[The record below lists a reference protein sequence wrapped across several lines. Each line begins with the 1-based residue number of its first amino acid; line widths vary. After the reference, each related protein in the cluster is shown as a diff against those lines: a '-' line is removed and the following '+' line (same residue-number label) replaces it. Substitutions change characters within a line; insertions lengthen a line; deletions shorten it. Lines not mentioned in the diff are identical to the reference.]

1 MEGVEI
7 EETDAEGLE
16 EFKKIKLADYT
27 KHTFGMYSGKLEN
40 VTMRFYNGMVGTVLD
55 RFGREVTLMK
65 ADDRHFRITVPIA
78 VSPQFYGWVFGLKNM
93 VTIESPQSVVDG
105 MKEMLAAVEKR
116 YEDSKGSQ

>member
-27 KHTFGMYSGKLEN
+27 KHTFGMYSGKVEN

-55 RFGREVTLMK
+55 RFGRDVMK
-65 ADDRHFRITVPIA
+65 IPKGCSKLQPFFLCKGKSTEKFATPIMA
-78 VSPQFYGWVFGLKNM
+78 LSGLVMPFEEN
-93 VTIESPQSVVDG
+93 SFSSS
-105 MKEMLAAVEKR
+105 
-116 YEDSKGSQ
+116 DSKFVT

>member
-1 MEGVEI
+1 MR
-7 EETDAEGLE
+7 AAKAL
-16 EFKKIKLADYT
+16 
-27 KHTFGMYSGKLEN
+27 GK
-40 VTMRFYNGMVGTVLD
+40 
-55 RFGREVTLMK
+55 MK

-93 VTIESPQSVVDG
+93 VTIESPQLVIDG

>member
-1 MEGVEI
+1 
-7 EETDAEGLE
+7 
-16 EFKKIKLADYT
+16 
-27 KHTFGMYSGKLEN
+27 MYSGELQS
-40 VTMRFYNGMVGTVLD
+40 VTMRFPNNMVGTVLD

-105 MKEMLAAVEKR
+105 MKEMLSAVEKR